1 MTTGLHAAKTLIS
14 HLFHDYV
21 EAFMQRRA
29 LSISCHLSHEW
40 RPAYVQQG
48 QLSQLVDELH
58 PCPSCNDDDD
68 YTSISCASCISVKYK
83 VSAS

>member
-1 MTTGLHAAKTLIS
+1 M
-14 HLFHDYV
+14 
-21 EAFMQRRA
+21 
-29 LSISCHLSHEW
+29 
-40 RPAYVQQG
+40 QQG